1 MLEAV
6 NSVVSNAPLLKTAT
20 DSSRIDKGVSSA
32 PDVKANTSS
41 APYIS
46 PYVYVSGGNAVL
58 QIRDN
63 NTGDVTKQ
71 FPHQSQIKYSDP
83 APAESSISNSASA
96 EAIKSS
102 QATQTASA
110 APVLIT
116 PPVQQTSAP
125 VTPQIAADGY
135 ATSSSANSAAASGSE
150 VSILT

>member
-6 NSVVSNAPLLKTAT
+6 NSVVSNAPLLKTTT
-20 DSSRIDKGVSSA
+20 DSGRADKGVSSA
-32 PDVKANTSS
+32 SDVIQNTSS

-46 PYVYVSGGNAVL
+46 PYVYVSRGSAVL

-71 FPHQSQIKYSDP
+71 FPHQSQIKYSGTGSQ
-83 APAESSISNSASA
+83 ESSISNSVSA
-96 EAIKSS
+96 IAVKSS
-102 QATQTASA
+102 QATQTSTA
-110 APVLIT
+110 APA
-116 PPVQQTSAP
+116 QQSSVP

-135 ATSSSANSAAASGSE
+135 ASSSATSQSKASGSE

>member
-1 MLEAV
+1 MLC
-6 NSVVSNAPLLKTAT
+6 
-20 DSSRIDKGVSSA
+20 
-32 PDVKANTSS
+32 
-41 APYIS
+41 
-46 PYVYVSGGNAVL
+46 
-58 QIRDN
+58 
-63 NTGDVTKQ
+63 
-71 FPHQSQIKYSDP
+71 QIKYSDP